1 MYNGVT
7 LLYSKKLTQHC
18 NSTILQ
24 LKKKKKTS
32 KNKIVSPPQYQRAH
46 QVPKSWFLMPFSNQ
60 GNQGSC
66 WFQN

>member
-32 KNKIVSPPQYQRAH
+32 KNKIVSPPQYQ
-46 QVPKSWFLMPFSNQ
+46 
-60 GNQGSC
+60 
-66 WFQN
+66 